1 MTKLLLLA
9 GLLILLGMGLIGP
22 LIASELRSVCLNGPS
37 APKPTVDSDTP
48 PRRYAYGD
56 YVQFETHQGPRAGY
70 IQGFFWSEQFQ
81 DWSYDI
87 QSVDGVVFEDV
98 LQKDITGLQET
109 PVP

>member
-22 LIASELRSVCLNGPS
+22 LIASELLSVFLNGSS
-37 APKPTVDSDTP
+37 ALKPTVDPDTP
-48 PRRYAYGD
+48 PRRYPYGD

-87 QSVDGVVFEDV
+87 ESADGLVFQNI
-98 LQKDITGLQET
+98 LQQDITTGPL
-109 PVP
+109 P